1 MYSTSNQWY
10 STSKK
15 MLNQCAL
22 WYSNWNLV
30 MFDFEESRKPG
41 YTEMNLS
48 LQKIGPSTNST
59 HIWRRR
65 LDLNPGK
72 RYMLRNEKRLTW
84 KNLVLNGNN
93 HKINSH
99 QEVRQCKI
107 CQKATL
113 NWVVF
118 PPNHSP
124 GDHRQI
130 TKHSKKTE
138 QPYADSETLVMNHAI
153 AAREGIFCFFRKL
166 TCYFFKANI
175 DVAT

>member
-1 MYSTSNQWY
+1 
-10 STSKK
+10 
-15 MLNQCAL
+15 MLNRCAL

-138 QPYADSETLVMNHAI
+138 QPYADSEALVMNHAI